1 MALRVSV
8 WDIRGEA
15 GADVIWF
22 YWVLVYAACEVLFDE
37 SWWGEDGYSVRA
49 WEQVVTE
56 WEFGR
61 DAGAAGS
68 AVVVVMINGNV

>member
-1 MALRVSV
+1 MSYGFIGSWFVPRVKYCLTK
-8 WDIRGEA
+8 A
-15 GADVIWF
+15 GG
-22 YWVLVYAACEVLFDE
+22 
-37 SWWGEDGYSVRA
+37 GEDGYSVRA